1 MPVRLALICVLLML
15 TSCASLGKVRTVY
28 APPKIDCAAFDAPR
42 VKTPETPE
50 AAERNVAVWQLH
62 AWHWQAFAED
72 VLGQRLD
79 TAACLKVL
87 QKAQVIR

>member
-1 MPVRLALICVLLML
+1 MPVRLALICAVLTL
-15 TSCASLGKVRTVY
+15 TSCASLGKARTVY
-28 APPKIDCAAFDAPR
+28 TPPKIDCEAFAAPR
-42 VKTPETPE
+42 VKVPE
-50 AAERNVAVWQLH
+50 APTAGERNVAVWQLH
-62 AWHWQAFAED
+62 AWNWQAFAED